1 MSVAAFIC
9 SQRAEHGVPHA
20 TSCTALGVSQAWFYK
35 WRHRAPTAR
44 QRRRGELDAAVKRVF
59 DDSEQTYG
67 SPRVAAEL
75 AAAGWQV
82 RLNTV
87 AASMAAQ
94 QLVARRTRRRQW
106 LTRADK
112 TARRSP
118 DLVGRDFTADGP
130 NRTWCGDLTEIPAD
144 EGKLYLAAVEDLFS
158 RRALGYAIG
167 EHHDAD
173 LAIASL
179 QMAAAVRGGTVAG
192 VVFHTDQGSETGFK
206 WSSQHQGFGMSVDA
220 PRGLRRGF
228 SIRGFCVAWC

>member
-1 MSVAAFIC
+1 VVLQVAAPG
-9 SQRAEHGVPHA
+9 A
-20 TSCTALGVSQAWFYK
+20 
-35 WRHRAPTAR
+35 HRAAAPPRRAR
-44 QRRRGELDAAVKRVF
+44 RCGQESVRRLRADLRV
-59 DDSEQTYG
+59 
-67 SPRVAAEL
+67 PRVAAEL

-82 RLNTV
+82 SVNTV

-112 TARRSP
+112 TGRRSP

-130 NRTWCGDLTEIPAD
+130 NRTWCGDLTEIPTD

-173 LAIASL
+173 LASASL

-192 VVFHTDQGSETGFK
+192 VVFHTDQAARPGSSG
-206 WSSQHQGFGMSVDA
+206 
-220 PRGLRRGF
+220 RRN
-228 SIRGFCVAWC
+228 IRDLE